1 MLYVKNNMFF
11 FLSLNYIPLVHDRDD
26 ASTVDANLLP
36 SRLRHVEVRPRRVAP
51 AAVVAGEVPV
61 GRAEVGG
68 GDGDRDA
75 GLAPLR
81 RPLAVAGDLV
91 ALPARR
97 AVVEQRRAQR
107 RVPRAVPLRV
117 QVDVAARPAHGAR
130 RVRPAV
136 ERRVR
141 LQPHGRSFIG
151 RRRRSHRCRWRR
163 RVLGRG
169 QQRAADC
176 NCEQHQGECS
186 SWSHI
191 RHGRYQ

>member
-1 MLYVKNNMFF
+1 
-11 FLSLNYIPLVHDRDD
+11 
-26 ASTVDANLLP
+26 
-36 SRLRHVEVRPRRVAP
+36 
-51 AAVVAGEVPV
+51 
-61 GRAEVGG
+61 
-68 GDGDRDA
+68 
-75 GLAPLR
+75 R

-107 RVPRAVPLRV
+107 RVPRPVPLRV

-151 RRRRSHRCRWRR
+151 RRRRSHRCRRRAGAGSGRRRERGGGRQRAGAGSWRR
-163 RVLGRG
+163 REQGGGGARGRALGGGASEAEVARG
-169 QQRAADC
+169 
-176 NCEQHQGECS
+176 G
-186 SWSHI
+186 
-191 RHGRYQ
+191 GR